1 MKFKNIGTGKIIE
14 TNDIDRINRLKGY
27 PDMFQVIEEVK
38 TETKKEELK
47 ETKKTK

>member
-27 PDMFQVIEEVK
+27 PDMFQVIEGVK

>member
-27 PDMFQVIEEVK
+27 PDMFQVIEEDK
-38 TETKKEELK
+38 KETKKEELK